1 MTYRIIVSP
10 IPQRIRGD
18 VCPEAA
24 TIGSAMRHLGRTATS
39 VGIAGFGGGQQDSQ
53 AFATGHREVP
63 P

>member
-1 MTYRIIVSP
+1 VTHRIIVSP

-24 TIGSAMRHLGRTATS
+24 TIGGAMRDLGRTATS
-39 VGIAGFGGGQQDSQ
+39 FGNGQQDSQ

>member
-1 MTYRIIVSP
+1 MTYRIIVGP

-24 TIGSAMRHLGRTATS
+24 TIGGAMRHLGRTATF
-39 VGIAGFGGGQQDSQ
+39 VGSAASGGGQRDSQ

>member
-39 VGIAGFGGGQQDSQ
+39 VGIAGQQDSQ